1 MAKTNKSGNMRGMSK
16 GSQEVVKRNNF
27 KNKSKEELHE
37 ISAKGQEAYRVFSSL
52 KKTASEIALEE
63 ADEEVTSKN
72 GEKVVFKRAM
82 IKKLKQMVL
91 NGNLNALVLFLK
103 LLGEMPA
110 DKLELTNNEQVIQG
124 INKINE
130 YFENNT
136 K

>member
-1 MAKTNKSGNMRGMSK
+1 MAKTNKSGNLRGMSK

-37 ISAKGQEAYRVFSSL
+37 ISAKGQEAYRVISSL